1 MVGYL
6 VNNYPA
12 VDYAEEGIMYEA
24 FYGLREKPFNLT
36 PDPKY
41 LYLSDKH
48 KEAFA
53 HLLFG
58 IKNRSGFVMVSGE
71 IGTGKTTICRNLLNQ
86 LDAETDVAF
95 VFNPSLNPLEL
106 LKKINREFGVSA
118 DAETV
123 LELTEIL
130 NAYLLEAAAAGRNC
144 VLVIDEAQN
153 LTPQVLEQIR
163 LLSNLETEKDKLL
176 QIILIGQP
184 ELAEKLALK
193 ELRQLNQRITA
204 RYHLK
209 PLNEQE
215 TLQYIAYRLHVAG
228 GRKKVHFSKQ
238 AVHAIYKHSGG
249 TPRVINALCDRALLI
264 GYTRE
269 AHVITRQII
278 TQAAREIRGEKMPG
292 KTSWKQAAR
301 RWIPSP
307 ALVLA
312 AVLVLALARFFA
324 FPLEQAARELGVFN
338 RFLASDSP
346 FPTESPARQAGT
358 ADAISPDIRNSAREA
373 ADLLV
378 DSALARRLVERL
390 SVPEKAGAESAGGAA
405 ALAALAP
412 DAARQAAAAAL
423 LRAWSMA
430 PVSAYPESDDPA
442 ALAAFAMQNG
452 LAAERLSPA
461 LEQLIAIDLPAFVKM
476 RTGDKSL
483 WVALLGVEGSLVRIS
498 GTMGEMLALD
508 RDTFRE
514 HYAGEA
520 VLPWRD
526 PAPAAPPLLPGF
538 TSRSVLRL
546 KEQLHQIGRIPAAEV
561 NDRYDSRT
569 ASVVA
574 RLQAETGLLV
584 DGISGK
590 QVRMVLTS
598 LLDEQETP
606 SLSGR
611 KPVSPGKPTKVVA
624 AASVSD
630 PPKTTTLTPSPKASE
645 PIKQPD
651 TEPSTPNMGVN
662 EPEKTATETF
672 DAVPLPALPEPSPE
686 PEFVAQPQ
694 PDPAMRIQDLAMP
707 ESPTTLPPVDS
718 EALKE
723 VTPPAVG
730 SAPLAP
736 VETDQ
741 NS

>member
-1 MVGYL
+1 MLGL
-6 VNNYPA
+6 SVNNYPA
-12 VDYAEEGIMYEA
+12 AGRVEEECMYEA

-86 LDAETDVAF
+86 LDAETDLAF
-95 VFNPSLNPLEL
+95 VFNPSLNPVEL

-118 DAETV
+118 DADTV
-123 LELTEIL
+123 LELTELL
-130 NAYLLEAAAAGRNC
+130 NAYLLEAAAAGRSC

-153 LTPQVLEQIR
+153 LSPQVLEQIR

-238 AVHAIYKHSGG
+238 AIRAVYKRSGG

-264 GYTRE
+264 GYTQE
-269 AHVITRQII
+269 AHVITGPIVKK
-278 TQAAREIRGEKMPG
+278 AAQEIRGEKMPG
-292 KTSWKQAAR
+292 KSAWRQSAR
-301 RWIPSP
+301 RWLPSP
-307 ALVLA
+307 ALVVA

-338 RFLASDSP
+338 RFLSADGPLPADPRVRSSSTAGAIGPDVRD
-346 FPTESPARQAGT
+346 PAR
-358 ADAISPDIRNSAREA
+358 DA
-373 ADLLV
+373 ADVLV
-378 DSALARRLVERL
+378 DSALARRLVDRL
-390 SVPEKAGAESAGGAA
+390 TAPEKAQPDMGSA
-405 ALAALAP
+405 ALAELTP
-412 DAARQAAAAAL
+412 DTARQAAAAAL
-423 LRAWSMA
+423 LRAWNMA
-430 PVSAYPESDDPA
+430 PVGAYPESDDPA
-442 ALAAFAMQNG
+442 ALAAFATQNG
-452 LAAERLSPA
+452 MAVEQLSPA
-461 LEQLIAIDLPAFVKM
+461 LEQLAVMDLPAFVRM
-476 RTGDKSL
+476 RDGDRAL
-483 WVALLGVEGSLVRIS
+483 WTALLGIEGNTLRLS
-498 GTMGEMLALD
+498 GAMGEVIEIG
-508 RDTFRE
+508 RDDFRAR
-514 HYAGEA
+514 YAGDA
-520 VLPWRD
+520 VLPWKD
-526 PAPAAPPLLPGF
+526 PTPNAPPLTPGY

-546 KEQLHQIGRIPAAEV
+546 KEQLHQIGRIPAAEI
-561 NDRYDSRT
+561 NDRYDAKT
-569 ASVVA
+569 ASAVA
-574 RLQAETGLLV
+574 RLQAESGLLV

-590 QVRMVLTS
+590 QVRMVLSS
-598 LLDEQETP
+598 LSGEIETP

-611 KPVSPGKPTKVVA
+611 ESAIRPKPEQAVA
-624 AASVSD
+624 AA
-630 PPKTTTLTPSPKASE
+630 PPAEQPKKTPAPPSPAPPVE
-645 PIKQPD
+645 ETPPQP
-651 TEPSTPNMGVN
+651 EAPAAPLEEEM
-662 EPEKTATETF
+662 A
-672 DAVPLPALPEPSPE
+672 APLPSLPAGGPE
-686 PEFVAQPQ
+686 PEFLAAP
-694 PDPAMRIQDLAMP
+694 PPEPAMRIQELEMP
-707 ESPTTLPPVDS
+707 EVPSTLPPVDS
-718 EALKE
+718 EDLKE
-723 VTPPAVG
+723 RTPPAVG

-736 VETDQ
+736 VE
-741 NS
+741 SEPAS

>member
-1 MVGYL
+1 MLGYL

-12 VDYAEEGIMYEA
+12 VDNAEEGTMYEA

-86 LDAETDVAF
+86 LDAETNVAF
-95 VFNPSLNPLEL
+95 VFNPSLNPMEL
-106 LKKINREFGVSA
+106 LKKINREFGVPA

-130 NAYLLEAAAAGRNC
+130 NAYLLEAAAAGRSC

-238 AVHAIYKHSGG
+238 AIHAIYKYSGG

-264 GYTRE
+264 GYTKE
-269 AHVITRQII
+269 AQVITGPIVK
-278 TQAAREIRGEKMPG
+278 QAAREIRGEKLPG
-292 KTSWKQAAR
+292 KSSWRQAVG
-301 RWIPSP
+301 RWVPSP
-307 ALVLA
+307 ALVVA

-338 RFLASDSP
+338 RFLVSDNP
-346 FPTESPARQAGT
+346 FTTESAARQAGT
-358 ADAISPDIRNSAREA
+358 ADAIGSDIRNPAREA

-378 DSALARRLVERL
+378 DSALARRLVDRL
-390 SVPEKAGAESAGGAA
+390 SAPEKSVVETTAGAA

-412 DAARQAAAAAL
+412 DVARQAAAAAL
-423 LRAWSMA
+423 LRAWNMA
-430 PVSAYPESDDPA
+430 PVSDYPESDDPA
-442 ALAAFAMQNG
+442 ALAAFAAQSG
-452 LAAERLSPA
+452 LAVERLSPA
-461 LEQLIAIDLPAFVKM
+461 LEQLTAIDLPAFVQM
-476 RTGDKSL
+476 RKGDLSF
-483 WVALLGVEGSLVRIS
+483 WVALLGVEGNLVRIS
-498 GTMGEMLALD
+498 GTMGEVLEVD
-508 RDTFRE
+508 RDVFRE
-514 HYAGEA
+514 YYTGEA
-520 VLPWRD
+520 VVLWRD
-526 PAPAAPPLLPGF
+526 PTPGAPPLVPGF
-538 TSRSVLRL
+538 TSHSVLRL
-546 KEQLHQIGRIPAAEV
+546 KEQLHQIGRIPASEV

-590 QVRMVLTS
+590 QVRMVLSS
-598 LLDEQETP
+598 LLDEHETP

-611 KPVSPGKPTKVVA
+611 ESGSHRKPAQAVAVAPISPAPKPTAPSSPPRAHKPAKRTDVA
-624 AASVSD
+624 PSVSETVEKEPD
-630 PPKTTTLTPSPKASE
+630 VSAMQTL
-645 PIKQPD
+645 
-651 TEPSTPNMGVN
+651 
-662 EPEKTATETF
+662 
-672 DAVPLPALPEPSPE
+672 DAVPMPALPEPGPE
-686 PEFVAQPQ
+686 PEFVGGPQ
-694 PDPAMRIQDLAMP
+694 PAPAMRIQDLAMP
-707 ESPTTLPPVDS
+707 EAPTTLPPVDTD
-718 EALKE
+718 ALKE
-723 VTPPAVG
+723 ITPPAVG
-730 SAPLAP
+730 STPLVP
-736 VETDQ
+736 TETDQ
-741 NS
+741 DS